1 MKRAFHSVGGLFV
14 RSATALGK
22 DVLRLEVS
30 PSDSEARDF
39 FKHINRLGNAE
50 SFAVEVP
57 ADMLES
63 MVSPEEFGSREH
75 KIATLQG
82 NCINLK
88 MSVANDNQ
96 EIEVLDAS
104 PDLTYIMAGNE
115 KTGFRPTIRFNRL
128 FRQCVS
134 GLADSCVFN
143 HIRNF
148 FSDSHGFLLPH
159 EGEKPLKPYQKHL
172 VRILSPY
179 SQSLCRTSE
188 QSRELG
194 HAAFEGDFLTVE
206 QRLDSFSGVLMAE
219 RTFASVQPNNPIY
232 GKVTL
237 SDVVGLPTE
246 NRWMEAVGEK
256 LDRALGQSQRLD
268 YAVTSLDSYVQSKL
282 PLRIAANMEKQLDRS
297 LSETERIEVRNL
309 FDQFMAG
316 LLVESDQK
324 LQPLEEFCDAVEA
337 RRRSVPKH
345 GLAVLNYLAR
355 DTGLPLKKPV
365 KMSNGAKLD
374 FGRELS
380 RLVADPRSFGVELPN
395 HEATI
400 QQAAQVTL
408 LNYVSRETLRAYW
421 GISEPIPCTSAF
433 QALQAENEQKVTDR
447 FTKTRYPL
455 ANPADIYRKF
465 EAARQL
471 LTGCASAYLCTKGSG
486 VEMLAPPRSML
497 QRLSV
502 RSAGVPDVTRSRG
515 LLLRTAC
522 AIYRTVPD
530 AKADNFLKEIS
541 MMTGRS
547 LDDCAREASFLVGS
561 YNMSRAEAVVALALH
576 EAVDTD
582 NQRLAE
588 KLAEFGKQN
597 VPEYNSKLEAALDS
611 RVRVQSLTPTA
622 LARLASESPEDVVK
636 ALSPEAQ
643 IQGELVNSK
652 TSAVAGAAMKVLQNT
667 LRDSL
672 EFFKTSLPA
681 SLEFKNIEGSVYS
694 GPQSAKIVSELV
706 EESMEG
712 TLSDYFRLA
721 SISDPEQ
728 REQQMNVRAAT
739 LAERAEQSKDALEI
753 EADARCYPSGRSP
766 KRVARDLLA
775 EAFNKAILGS
785 GKFEMDPYTFAPP
798 SFATP

>member
-14 RSATALGK
+14 RNATALGR
-22 DVLRLEVS
+22 DVLRLELS
-30 PSDSEARDF
+30 PSDSESRDF
-39 FKHINRLGNAE
+39 LSHINRLGNAD

-88 MSVANDNQ
+88 MSVSGDNQ
-96 EIEVLDAS
+96 EVEVLDAS
-104 PDLTYIMAGNE
+104 PDLSYIMAGNE

-128 FRQCVS
+128 FRQCV
-134 GLADSCVFN
+134 GDLARSSVFN
-143 HIRNF
+143 HIRNCF
-148 FSDSHGFLLPH
+148 RDNHGFLLPH

-179 SQSLCRTSE
+179 SQSFCQTPE
-188 QSRELG
+188 QSHELG
-194 HAAFEGDFLTVE
+194 HASFEGDFLTIE
-206 QRLDSFSGVLMAE
+206 QRLNSLAGVLEAE
-219 RTFASVQPNNPIY
+219 RKFASVQPNSPTY

-237 SDVVGLPTE
+237 PDIVGLPAE
-246 NRWMEAVGEK
+246 SRWMDAVSEK

-268 YAVTSLDSYVQSKL
+268 YAVTSLDSYARSKL
-282 PLRIAANMEKQLDRS
+282 PLRIAANMEKQLDRP
-297 LSETERIEVRNL
+297 LSETERTEVKQL
-309 FDQFMAG
+309 FEQFMAG
-316 LLVESDQK
+316 LVAESQRK
-324 LQPLEEFCDAVEA
+324 LQPLESFCDSVEV
-337 RRRSVPKH
+337 RRRTVPTH
-345 GLAVLNYLAR
+345 GLAILSYMAG
-355 DTGLPLKKPV
+355 DTSFPPPRPV
-365 KMSNGAKLD
+365 KMSNGIKLD

-380 RLVADPRSFGVELPN
+380 RLVADPRSFGVELPDN
-395 HEATI
+395 EGTI
-400 QQAAQVTL
+400 QQAAQVAL

-455 ANPADIYRKF
+455 PNPADIYRKF
-465 EAARQL
+465 DAARQL
-471 LTGCASAYLCTKGSG
+471 LAQCTSAYLCTKESG
-486 VEMLAPPRSML
+486 VELIAPPRSLL

-502 RSAGVPDVTRSRG
+502 RSSGVADVTRSRG

-522 AIYRTVPD
+522 AAFRSVSN
-530 AKADNFLKEIS
+530 AKADNLLKEIS
-541 MMTGRS
+541 MLTGRS
-547 LDDCAREASFLVGS
+547 GDDYAREASFLVGS

-576 EAVDTD
+576 EAIDTD

-588 KLAEFGKQN
+588 KLDEFGKQN

-681 SLEFKNIEGSVYS
+681 SLEFKNIETSVYS

-721 SISDPEQ
+721 AIPDPER

-798 SFATP
+798 AFA

>member
-1 MKRAFHSVGGLFV
+1 
-14 RSATALGK
+14 
-22 DVLRLEVS
+22 
-30 PSDSEARDF
+30 
-39 FKHINRLGNAE
+39 
-50 SFAVEVP
+50 
-57 ADMLES
+57 
-63 MVSPEEFGSREH
+63 
-75 KIATLQG
+75 
-82 NCINLK
+82 
-88 MSVANDNQ
+88 
-96 EIEVLDAS
+96 
-104 PDLTYIMAGNE
+104 MAGNE

-128 FRQCVS
+128 FRQCV
-134 GLADSCVFN
+134 GHLAGGFVFN

-148 FSDSHGFLLPH
+148 FHDNQGFLLPH
-159 EGEKPLKPYQKHL
+159 GGEKSLKPYQRHL

-179 SQSLCRTSE
+179 SQSLCRTPE

-194 HAAFEGDFLTVE
+194 HASFEGDFLTVE
-206 QRLDSFSGVLMAE
+206 QRVESLSGVLMAE
-219 RTFASVQPNNPIY
+219 RTFAGAQPNSPIY

-237 SDVVGLPTE
+237 SDVVGPPAE
-246 NRWMEAVGEK
+246 SRWMEAVGEK

-268 YAVTSLDSYVQSKL
+268 YAVTSLDNYIQSKL
-282 PLRIAANMEKQLDRS
+282 PLRIAASMEKRLRRS
-297 LSETERIEVRNL
+297 LSETEKAEVRKL
-309 FDQFMAG
+309 FDQFVAE
-316 LLVESDQK
+316 LLTDSQQK
-324 LQPLEEFCDAVEA
+324 LQLLVEFCDAVGA

-355 DTGLPLKKPV
+355 DTASSVKGPV
-365 KMSNGAKLD
+365 KMSDGTELD

-380 RLVADPRSFGVELPN
+380 RLVADPRSFGVELPD
-395 HEATI
+395 HDSTI
-400 QQAAQVTL
+400 QQMAQVAL
-408 LNYVSRETLRAYW
+408 LNYISRDTLRAYW

-433 QALQAENEQKVTDR
+433 QALQAENERKVTDR
-447 FTKTRYPL
+447 FTRTRCPL

-465 EAARQL
+465 DAARQL
-471 LTGCASAYLCTKGSG
+471 LARCTSAYLCTKGSG

-497 QRLSV
+497 HRLSV
-502 RSAGVPDVTRSRG
+502 RSTGVPDVTRSRG

-522 AIYRTVPD
+522 AVYRSVPD
-530 AKADNFLKEIS
+530 AKADSFLKEIS
-541 MMTGRS
+541 MLTGRS
-547 LDDCAREASFLVGS
+547 TDDYAREASFLVGS
-561 YNMSRAEAVVALALH
+561 YNMTRAEASVALALH
-576 EAVDTD
+576 EAIDTD

-588 KLAEFGKQN
+588 KLDEFGKQN
-597 VPEYNSKLEAALDS
+597 VPEYHTKLEAALDS

-721 SISDPEQ
+721 SIPDPEQ

-785 GKFEMDPYTFAPP
+785 GKFEMDPYAFAPP
-798 SFATP
+798 SFASP

>member
-22 DVLRLEVS
+22 DVLRLELS
-30 PSDSEARDF
+30 PSDIEARDF
-39 FKHINRLGNAE
+39 LKHIDRLGNAE
-50 SFAVEVP
+50 SFVVEVP

-88 MSVANDNQ
+88 MSISGDNH

-104 PDLTYIMAGNE
+104 PDLSYIMAGNE
-115 KTGFRPTIRFNRL
+115 KTGFRPTIRFSRL
-128 FRQCVS
+128 FRQCV
-134 GLADSCVFN
+134 GNLAGSFVFN

-148 FSDSHGFLLPH
+148 FRDNEGFLLPY

-179 SQSLCRTSE
+179 SQSLCRRSE

-194 HAAFEGDFLTVE
+194 YASFEGDFLTIE
-206 QRLDSFSGVLMAE
+206 QRVESLSGVLMAE
-219 RTFASVQPNNPIY
+219 RTFANVQPNSPVY

-237 SDVVGLPTE
+237 TDIVGLPAE
-246 NRWMEAVGEK
+246 SRWMETVGEK

-268 YAVTSLDSYVQSKL
+268 YAVTSLDNYVQTKL
-282 PLRIAANMEKQLDRS
+282 PLRIAASMEKRLRRS
-297 LSETERIEVRNL
+297 LSETEKAEVKTL
-309 FDQFMAG
+309 FDQFVAE
-316 LLVESDQK
+316 LLTDGEQK
-324 LQPLEEFCDAVEA
+324 LQPLEEFCDAVGA

-345 GLAVLNYLAR
+345 GLAALNYLAR
-355 DTGLPLKKPV
+355 DTASPIKGPV
-365 KMSNGAKLD
+365 KMSDGTELD

-380 RLVADPRSFGVELPN
+380 RLVADPRSFGVELPE

-400 QQAAQVTL
+400 QQAAQVAL

-433 QALQAENEQKVTDR
+433 QALQAETEQKVTDR

-455 ANPADIYRKF
+455 SNPADIYRKF
-465 EAARQL
+465 DAARQL
-471 LTGCASAYLCTKGSG
+471 LTSCTSAYLCTKGSG

-522 AIYRTVPD
+522 AVYRTVPD
-530 AKADNFLKEIS
+530 AKADNLLKEIS
-541 MMTGRS
+541 MLTGRS
-547 LDDCAREASFLVGS
+547 ADDYAREASFLVGS
-561 YNMSRAEAVVALALH
+561 HNMSRAEAVVALALH
-576 EAVDTD
+576 EAIDLD

-588 KLAEFGKQN
+588 KLDEFGKQN
-597 VPEYNSKLEAALDS
+597 VPEYNPKLEAALDS

-721 SISDPEQ
+721 SIPDPEQ

-766 KRVARDLLA
+766 KRTARDLLA

-798 SFATP
+798 SFASP